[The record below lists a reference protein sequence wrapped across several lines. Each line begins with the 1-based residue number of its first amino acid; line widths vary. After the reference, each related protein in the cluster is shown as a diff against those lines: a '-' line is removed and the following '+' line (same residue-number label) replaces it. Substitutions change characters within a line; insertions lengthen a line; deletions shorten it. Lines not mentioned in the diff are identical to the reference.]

1 MTKLA
6 IPYETDVRTVG
17 LTRGSVVRKGND
29 LEFVIEIFYRPDE
42 KLVRFWTARR
52 NGEEIRE
59 SHYSVNAET
68 GIPHLDLVGALRKD
82 QQSRRYSELNEML
95 QKFEK

>member
-17 LTRGSVVRKGND
+17 LTRGSVIRMGND
-29 LEFVIEIFYRPDE
+29 LEFVTGVFYDGTR
-42 KLVRFWTARR
+42 LIRFWTARR

-82 QQSRRYSELNEML
+82 QQSRRDSELNEML